1 MKGTRGRET
10 DHHEEFKITHFSR
23 TDTVLTATFLSV
35 HMPLSARVSRRVIQ
49 SRIHVLECRRVKPWW
64 ATSSSSSILR
74 YQRPAARQSARWYA
88 GFSQHIF
95 APLYRSIFW
104 EEKYLRQEILNSRAG
119 SHVTRNKT
127 LPSWPIWCEHLGAGG
142 YCRGK
147 GAIFCVFMGIFVC
160 VSRCLQS
167 RCSARERLHDLFLF
181 SGTTL
186 TPRLAC
192 FPLIYPLP
200 PPSARLPHLFS
211 LTPRQL
217 TPFLLCS
224 LPSLD
229 SSSRYRSAAFP
240 PYACMLISH
249 YLYCHATPWPEEG
262 QSAPLN
268 HRHPPPSLAT
278 LLTGTNSFLSDW
290 RPHARLIFRSLFVMS
305 GSSGAESH

>member
-10 DHHEEFKITHFSR
+10 DHHEEFKISHFSR

-49 SRIHVLECRRVKPWW
+49 SRIHVLECRRVKPRGDASPVNPARCQEDAVRDELLPRPPQSC
-64 ATSSSSSILR
+64 ATKAHGKKKKA
-74 YQRPAARQSARWYA
+74 QPCWPAARQSARWYA

-119 SHVTRNKT
+119 SHVTRNKR
-127 LPSWPIWCEHLGAGG
+127 LPSWLIWCEHLGAGG

-200 PPSARLPHLFS
+200 PPSSRLPHLFS

-240 PYACMLISH
+240 PCACMLISH
-249 YLYCHATPWPEEG
+249 YLYCHA
-262 QSAPLN
+262 
-268 HRHPPPSLAT
+268 
-278 LLTGTNSFLSDW
+278 
-290 RPHARLIFRSLFVMS
+290 
-305 GSSGAESH
+305 SGAPPRSSLTWGGAERTS